1 MIIVNEKNVRKADQK
16 INSSRMT
23 NLRIDRRWRWE
34 TKGIVFVLSA
44 RAVYQRETRRCWY
57 RNGSENRGTIFIG
70 GSERSLPRLK
80 VDRWKIVKM
89 ICWTMGIV
97 RTDRR
102 VWPPTIVAFR
112 PWLLR
117 IGSFAGKLRSA
128 NRSSRKRESNRNFPY
143 SPYPFFYFCFHFY
156 FCFFAS
162 YASCLIVFFNSL
174 MLMSIINYF
183 ISQI

>member
-1 MIIVNEKNVRKADQK
+1 MNGRRVRKADQK

-57 RNGSENRGTIFIG
+57 CSGSENRGTIFIG

-112 PWLLR
+112 PWMLR
-117 IGSFAGKLRSA
+117 IGSFAGKLRFA

-143 SPYPFFYFCFHFY
+143 SPYPFSTC
-156 FCFFAS
+156 FCFFTIHIPQ
-162 YASCLIVFFNSL
+162 LIACCNNSL
-174 MLMSIINYF
+174 QTLSIYIIND
-183 ISQI
+183 I

>member
-1 MIIVNEKNVRKADQK
+1 M
-16 INSSRMT
+16 
-23 NLRIDRRWRWE
+23 
-34 TKGIVFVLSA
+34 FVLSA

-57 RNGSENRGTIFIG
+57 CSGSENRGTIFIG

-112 PWLLR
+112 PWMLR
-117 IGSFAGKLRSA
+117 IGSFAGKLRFA

-143 SPYPFFYFCFHFY
+143 SPYPFSTC
-156 FCFFAS
+156 FCFFTIHIPQ
-162 YASCLIVFFNSL
+162 LIACSNNSL
-174 MLMSIINYF
+174 QTSSIYIIND
-183 ISQI
+183 I